1 MEFFTLFTPD
11 GVVLDYT
18 TVALVIGIMFLYT
31 FVGICAGFGGAL
43 TTMPLITMLI
53 PLKMAAPMSVIVGT
67 ATALYATWLSRKETN
82 WKSAMVLII
91 FSLAGIPIGIYALSY
106 LPDHIMKVGL
116 GIFLILYSFYS
127 LFIPRL
133 PVYDK
138 NWIAMPAGVIAGAL
152 GSAFSTNGPPVV
164 IYGMLRNL
172 GPAAFRGTLNAF
184 FTANNIAIIGG
195 LTTSG
200 ILTISTVKL
209 VLFCVPT
216 MILGSLVGQYVHKR
230 ISVKVFRV
238 IVFLLLIAS
247 GAMLIKGAIGIS
259 TLSALLPVF
268 TLLALV
274 QLIFG
279 KKVAA
284 IRAEEEAKA
293 EAKAESNDEVNEVK
307 EQKENAM

>member
-1 MEFFTLFTPD
+1 MDFFTLFTPD
-11 GVVLDYT
+11 GVQLDYS
-18 TVALVIGIMFLYT
+18 VMALVIAIMFMYT

-43 TTMPLITMLI
+43 TTMPLITLLL

-82 WKSAMVLII
+82 WRSALVLIV
-91 FSLAGIPIGIYALSY
+91 FSFAGIPVGIYALSY
-106 LPDHIMKVGL
+106 LPDHIMKIGL
-116 GIFLILYSFYS
+116 GGFLILYSFYS

-138 NWIAMPAGVIAGAL
+138 NWIAMPIGVIAGAL

-172 GPAAFRGTLNAF
+172 APAAFRGTLNAF

-200 ILTISTVKL
+200 ILTVSTVKL
-209 VLFCVPT
+209 VLFCIPT

-230 ISVKVFRV
+230 ISVNVFRV
-238 IVFLLLIAS
+238 MVFLLLIAS
-247 GAMLIKGAIGIS
+247 GAMLIKGATGIS
-259 TLSALLPVF
+259 ALSALLPVF
-268 TLLALV
+268 GLLLV
-274 QLIFG
+274 LHLLFG

-284 IRAEEEAKA
+284 IRAANQ
-293 EAKAESNDEVNEVK
+293 S
-307 EQKENAM
+307 

>member
-1 MEFFTLFTPD
+1 MNFFTLFTPD
-11 GVVLDYT
+11 GMQLAAST
-18 TVALVIGIMFLYT
+18 LIIVIAIMFLYT

-43 TTMPLITMLI
+43 TTMPLITLLL

-67 ATALYATWLSRKETN
+67 ATALYATWLSRRETD
-82 WKSAMVLII
+82 WKSAIVLIL
-91 FSLAGIPIGIYALSY
+91 FSFAGIPIGLYALAY
-106 LPDHIMKVGL
+106 LPDHIMKIGL
-116 GIFLILYSFYS
+116 GAFLILYSFYS

-138 NWIAMPAGVIAGAL
+138 AWIAVPMGAIAGAL

-184 FTANNIAIIGG
+184 FTANNVAIIGG
-195 LTTSG
+195 LATSG

-209 VLFCVPT
+209 VLFCIPT
-216 MILGSLVGQYVHKR
+216 MIFGSLVGQYVHKR
-230 ISVKVFRV
+230 ISVKIFRI

-247 GAMLIKGAIGIS
+247 GAMLIKGATGIAAA
-259 TLSALLPVF
+259 TALIPVF
-268 TLLALV
+268 GLLIVL
-274 QLIFG
+274 QLLFG

-284 IRAEEEAKA
+284 IRASTETGNVAK
-293 EAKAESNDEVNEVK
+293 
-307 EQKENAM
+307 

>member
-1 MEFFTLFTPD
+1 MDFFTLFTPD
-11 GVVLDYT
+11 GIQLDAGI
-18 TVALVIGIMFLYT
+18 VAIVIAIMFMYT

-43 TTMPLITMLI
+43 TTMPLVTLLL

-82 WKSAMVLII
+82 WKSALVLIL
-91 FSLAGIPIGIYALSY
+91 FSFAGIPVGLYALSY
-106 LPDHIMKVGL
+106 LPDHIMKIGL
-116 GIFLILYSFYS
+116 GGFLILYSFYS

-138 NWIAMPAGVIAGAL
+138 NWIAMPIGVIAGAL

-172 GPAAFRGTLNAF
+172 APAAFRGTLNAF

-200 ILTISTVKL
+200 ILTVSTIKL

-238 IVFLLLIAS
+238 MVFLLLIAS
-247 GAMLIKGAIGIS
+247 GAMLIKGATGIS
-259 TLSALLPVF
+259 ALSALLPAF
-268 TLLALV
+268 GLLLV
-274 QLIFG
+274 LQILFG

-284 IRAEEEAKA
+284 IRAA
-293 EAKAESNDEVNEVK
+293 S
-307 EQKENAM
+307 QS

>member
-1 MEFFTLFTPD
+1 MDFLTLLTPD
-11 GVVLDYT
+11 GVPLDYG
-18 TVALVIGIMFLYT
+18 VMAVVITIMFMYT

-43 TTMPLITMLI
+43 TTMPLITLLL

-67 ATALYATWLSRKETN
+67 ATALYATWLSRKETQ
-82 WKSAMVLII
+82 WKSALVLIL
-91 FSLAGIPIGIYALSY
+91 FSFAGIPVGIYALSY
-106 LPDHIMKVGL
+106 LPDHIMKIGL
-116 GIFLILYSFYS
+116 GGFLILYSFYS

-138 NWIAMPAGVIAGAL
+138 NWIAMPIGVIAGAL

-172 GPAAFRGTLNAF
+172 APAAFRGTLNAF

-200 ILTISTVKL
+200 ILTISTIKL

-216 MILGSLVGQYVHKR
+216 MILGSLVGQYMHKR

-238 IVFLLLIAS
+238 MVFLLLIAS
-247 GAMLIKGAIGIS
+247 GAMLIKGATGIS
-259 TLSALLPVF
+259 TLSALLPAF
-268 TLLALV
+268 GLLLV
-274 QLIFG
+274 LHILFG

-284 IRAEEEAKA
+284 IRAT
-293 EAKAESNDEVNEVK
+293 S
-307 EQKENAM
+307 QI